1 MTQSLFKSTK
11 MIKTTII
18 IFTLIFSKTVLAEW
32 TRIGGGD
39 NFDHYIDIATKRKVG
54 NKVKIWELMDFKTSK
69 KIDLGNYL
77 SEASQMEYE
86 CANETFRLLA
96 VVGYTE
102 NMQGGSILY
111 NFIYQ
116 PGEISI
122 NPITPNSVGETA
134 FKLACR
140 KK

>member
-1 MTQSLFKSTK
+1 